1 MAVVASNFKNH
12 KFEESNSETLLSK
25 GFLIGNKYELTKRMS
40 VGVGPKKLRCDLN
53 VGKQG
58 VMKGIANDMP
68 VISFTAMLNETE
80 YQVDVAIKPE
90 NLCKASEQDLEN
102 NKTADPDKVAK
113 IAGHNYLDLEGEP
126 SVISDWPKKL
136 PLLDKDS
143 IFKSLHS
150 KVPQVEKCFTP
161 VCLYR
166 SN

>member
-1 MAVVASNFKNH
+1 MAVVASNFKDH
-12 KFEESNSETLLSK
+12 KFEENNSETLLSQ

-40 VGVGPKKLRCDLN
+40 VGVGPKKLRRDLN
-53 VGKQG
+53 AGKQG

-80 YQVDVAIKPE
+80 YQVDVAIKPD
-90 NLCKASEQDLEN
+90 NLCVANELSENDKA
-102 NKTADPDKVAK
+102 ADPDKLEK
-113 IAGHNYLDLEGEP
+113 IAGHNYLNLEGEP